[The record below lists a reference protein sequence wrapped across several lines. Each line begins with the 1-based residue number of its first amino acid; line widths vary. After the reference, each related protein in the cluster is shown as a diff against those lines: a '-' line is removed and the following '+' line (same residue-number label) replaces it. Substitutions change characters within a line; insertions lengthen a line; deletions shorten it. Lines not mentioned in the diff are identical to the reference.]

1 MFEQNFPK
9 MESAKVTNISEGTKT
24 GNILY
29 LMRRDKRIFNNFCVE
44 YCYEFSK
51 NRKFHIGIQLNELK
65 MNKNKN
71 NFIIETL
78 MEVERDC
85 NRYNIFFDIIDDL
98 NLFISDNKISDVIID
113 FCPLESCK
121 EYKNKVL
128 DIANELNVAL
138 SIIESHSIVPSNQI
152 KTISKSSR
160 GIGCKLSNFFNFYFE
175 ENKKLVKHPFNKN
188 VKNNNNL
195 QKYFCKSKRKNIIIN
210 ELKGGHSEALE
221 HLEKFLNEEFIFFD
235 KNKTNV
241 NFTFC
246 RDLNMYISNGVIYSG
261 EVINIITEKFSLDNV
276 NTQKIIKDIFTW
288 KETAEHYCV
297 FNEKSD
303 HFDSL
308 PLWAQETLITHKFD
322 EGKTIFTPKEIEMGL
337 TNDNEFNAA
346 QKELVLTG
354 RMNEYSRIYWA
365 KRFYYFIDSP
375 EKALETMFNIYNRH
389 AIDSNTPFS
398 ILNLMYSAGGVMDRG
413 FKEVNVLGKIRA
425 LSSYHC
431 NIYVEKW
438 NNYELEEEY

>member
-1 MFEQNFPK
+1 
-9 MESAKVTNISEGTKT
+9 
-24 GNILY
+24 
-29 LMRRDKRIFNNFCVE
+29 
-44 YCYEFSK
+44 
-51 NRKFHIGIQLNELK
+51 
-65 MNKNKN
+65 
-71 NFIIETL
+71 
-78 MEVERDC
+78 
-85 NRYNIFFDIIDDL
+85 
-98 NLFISDNKISDVIID
+98 
-113 FCPLESCK
+113 
-121 EYKNKVL
+121 
-128 DIANELNVAL
+128 
-138 SIIESHSIVPSNQI
+138 
-152 KTISKSSR
+152 
-160 GIGCKLSNFFNFYFE
+160 
-175 ENKKLVKHPFNKN
+175 
-188 VKNNNNL
+188 
-195 QKYFCKSKRKNIIIN
+195 
-210 ELKGGHSEALE
+210 
-221 HLEKFLNEEFIFFD
+221 
-235 KNKTNV
+235 
-241 NFTFC
+241 
-246 RDLNMYISNGVIYSG
+246 MYISNGVIYSG

-322 EGKTIFTPKEIEMGL
+322 EGKTIFTTKEIEMGL

-438 NNYELEEEY
+438 NNYELEEED